1 MIRFVGRH
9 SCGVVFALAVLLS
22 AAVLLAD
29 ESAPAQPTPKEGRE
43 SKTAAEDSRSGEEPQ
58 GQKSND
64 EKSKGDEVRSFQ
76 PVETDP
82 DPIPGLRLP
91 VDMRTGESPFLSNGV
106 QRQIA
111 LWILL
116 GFAVV
121 LLLNLILW
129 RKAPETEVVETAP
142 PVDAPSYE
150 EVLAAAAERERI
162 KQATQRQ

>member
-9 SCGVVFALAVLLS
+9 SCAVVFALAVLLS

-43 SKTAAEDSRSGEEPQ
+43 SKTAAEESSEEPQ
-58 GQKSND
+58 GQKSKD
-64 EKSKGDEVRSFQ
+64 EKSNGEEIRSFQ

-111 LWILL
+111 LGILL

-142 PVDAPSYE
+142 LVDAPSYE
-150 EVLAAAAERERI
+150 EVLAAAAERKRI
-162 KQATQRQ
+162 KQMTQRH